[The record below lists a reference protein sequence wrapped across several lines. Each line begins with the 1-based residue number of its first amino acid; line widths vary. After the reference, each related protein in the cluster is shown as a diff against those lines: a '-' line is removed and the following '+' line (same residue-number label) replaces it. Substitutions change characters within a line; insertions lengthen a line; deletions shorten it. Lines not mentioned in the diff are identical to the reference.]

1 MGTADHQ
8 AFRGHPVF
16 LLKDPRHSL
25 HDVRGH
31 ATTIDRDEDDRVTA
45 SDRQRSRPESL
56 IDTLMFS
63 WTPAKSPQQDGVGG
77 CDVLP
82 GGTGRNPMLRS
93 QRGLGP
99 TDEEQIDADPTKPQD
114 LPVLH
119 DGPRATTGFSDFD
132 AFILEKVPR
141 DTTHTIS
148 PHTLRC

>member
-8 AFRGHPVF
+8 AFRGHPVVS
-16 LLKDPRHSL
+16 LQHRRHTL
-25 HDVRGH
+25 HNVRGH
-31 ATTIDRDEDDRVTA
+31 ATAIYRDEDDRVTA

-82 GGTGRNPMLRS
+82 GGTRRNPMLRS

-99 TDEEQIDADPTKPQD
+99 TDAEQTDADKTKP
-114 LPVLH
+114 
-119 DGPRATTGFSDFD
+119 
-132 AFILEKVPR
+132 E
-141 DTTHTIS
+141 
-148 PHTLRC
+148 